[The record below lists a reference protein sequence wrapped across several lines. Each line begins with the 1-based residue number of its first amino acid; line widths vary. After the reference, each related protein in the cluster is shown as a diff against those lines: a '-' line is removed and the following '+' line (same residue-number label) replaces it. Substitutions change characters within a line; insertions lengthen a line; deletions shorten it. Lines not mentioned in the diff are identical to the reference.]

1 MLLHLRITS
10 SLAATGGLGL
20 GSRSGGSASGAGA
33 GAMVTPKRRIPG
45 GRESRGIPAAGLR
58 RVGGGVA
65 FLLGGVGGA
74 EQRTALFIYQ
84 DTVFFSPL
92 LSFILAQWSLIFG
105 FFLPSLLKK
114 NSFQLFQK
122 KSSFQSP
129 AYYCTLINFPCGR
142 FSSQNI

>member
-33 GAMVTPKRRIPG
+33 MVTPKRRIPA

-65 FLLGGVGGA
+65 FLLGGVEGA
-74 EQRTALFIYQ
+74 EQGQHFLFIGHG
-84 DTVFFSPL
+84 FL
-92 LSFILAQWSLIFG
+92 HLSFYFSRMVLEIWV
-105 FFLPSLLKK
+105 FLPSLL
-114 NSFQLFQK
+114 
-122 KSSFQSP
+122 
-129 AYYCTLINFPCGR
+129 NFH
-142 FSSQNI
+142 FNLLHITVL